1 MEKMEIKLDDW
12 QKEILECKNKR
23 ILLCKGR
30 QIGGTT
36 IMARKCAERLIS
48 QKDCKIVVAS
58 ITEDQAQL
66 VIAMVLGFLEKE
78 HPQLIKQPPLRN
90 VTKSL
95 INLTNGSSIRSR
107 PVGDTGNSVR
117 GFTGNVLYLNEAS
130 RMPEFVFEA
139 AKAILLT
146 TGGDIWIDSTP
157 FGCDTFFHKA
167 FLNKERWKV
176 FYHTSEEIMNNR
188 PISKSWT
195 ETQKREAI
203 QMLKEEKE
211 DMTLMQY
218 QQEYLGLFVGG
229 IQRFLPEELIKSI
242 LTIDPKKSYL
252 PIGDKFQGIDI
263 ARFGGD
269 ECPMIS
275 LDRINREKL
284 VQFDLEIPEPQT
296 LTDTARL
303 IIHKDKQINHKKI
316 YMDDGGLGIG
326 VFDILYEDPQTKNKV
341 VGLNNASREIE
352 KIINHGK
359 TKIRKKTLLGV
370 DMAINL
376 KILMERGKINLFNDP
391 RIKQSLRS
399 MQCDYSDG
407 ALKVYGNY
415 SHIFEA
421 LKRAAHCIKD
431 KTLKPC
437 IY

>member
-1 MEKMEIKLDDW
+1 MEIKLDEW

-437 IY
+437 IF